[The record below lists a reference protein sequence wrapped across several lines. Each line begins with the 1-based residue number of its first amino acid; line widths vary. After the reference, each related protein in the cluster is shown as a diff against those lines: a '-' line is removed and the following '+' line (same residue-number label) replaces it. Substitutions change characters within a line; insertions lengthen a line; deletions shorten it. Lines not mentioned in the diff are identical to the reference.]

1 MTDKKKTRLAAV
13 GEMIR
18 VWEEEEDRELSS
30 DMLDNIMW
38 QMAILLKSFCNQ
50 QGNSCEGCPFV
61 LHDPERKDCEC
72 KINVG
77 KNELGT
83 APRFWELRKR
93 DEIIEETKEPMQ
105 SGMPG
110 QEDGMSQ

>member
-1 MTDKKKTRLAAV
+1 MRKVRRAHPLHPDETV
-13 GEMIR
+13 G
-18 VWEEEEDRELSS
+18 EEEEDRELSS

-61 LHDPERKDCEC
+61 LNDPERKDCEC

-93 DEIIEETKEPMQ
+93 DEYEETKEPMQ

>member
-50 QGNSCEGCPFV
+50 
-61 LHDPERKDCEC
+61 
-72 KINVG
+72 
-77 KNELGT
+77 
-83 APRFWELRKR
+83 
-93 DEIIEETKEPMQ
+93 
-105 SGMPG
+105 
-110 QEDGMSQ
+110 